1 MWLDQTYEYAH
12 EHASRDEVGTIEIN
26 DQYVTLRKP
35 AWLVLLKLLGLGVMV
50 AVAVG
55 IAYPSLRQVL
65 PAGQSA
71 AVIAGVILIYSG
83 LAFFFRPE
91 PNTDNLGYCGG
102 SVNDPTKISDDLN
115 RGLLDLHVLLGPG
128 RFASET
134 LLDLCVLLGIAGGEE
149 VLDESPVANE
159 GIAPLQVEMVTLKV
173 NRFESVGG
181 EPLQRLE

>member
-26 DQYVTLRKP
+26 DQYVTHRKP
-35 AWLVLLKLLGLGVMV
+35 AWLVLLKVLGLGVMV
-50 AVAVG
+50 AAAVG
-55 IAYPSLRQVL
+55 LAYPSLRQVL
-65 PAGQSA
+65 PPLQSA

-102 SVNDPTKISDDLN
+102 GVNDPTKISDDLN
-115 RGLLDLHVLLGPG
+115 RGLLDLHIVLGPG

-134 LLDLCVLLGIAGGEE
+134 LLDLCVLAGIAGGEE
-149 VLDESPVANE
+149 VLE
-159 GIAPLQVEMVTLKV
+159 GQPAEKPAIAVGQVEMVTLKV
-173 NRFESVGG
+173 NRFE
-181 EPLQRLE
+181 E

>member
-1 MWLDQTYEYAH
+1 MWLDRTFEYAH

-26 DQYVTLRKP
+26 QHYVTHRKP
-35 AWLVLLKLLGLGVMV
+35 VWLVLLKVLGLGLMV

-65 PAGQSA
+65 PALQSA

-102 SVNDPTKISDDLN
+102 GVNDPTKISDDIN
-115 RGLLDLHVLLGPG
+115 RGLLDLHFLLGPG

-134 LLDLCVLLGIAGGEE
+134 LLDLCVLVGIAGGEE
-149 VLDESPVANE
+149 VLDDQPSDEP
-159 GIAPLQVEMVTLKV
+159 GLAPLQVEMVTLKV
-173 NRFESVGG
+173 NRFE
-181 EPLQRLE
+181 E

>member
-1 MWLDQTYEYAH
+1 MWFTGPYEYAH

-26 DQYVTLRKP
+26 DQYVTRRKP
-35 AWLVLLKLLGLGVMV
+35 AWLVLLKLLGLAAMV

-55 IAYPSLRQVL
+55 IAYPALRQL
-65 PAGQSA
+65 IPAVQSA

-91 PNTDNLGYCGG
+91 PNIDNLGYCGG
-102 SVNDPTKISDDLN
+102 GMNDPTKLSDDFN
-115 RGLLDLHVLLGPG
+115 RGLLDLHMVLGPG

-149 VLDESPVANE
+149 VLDDALVAE
-159 GIAPLQVEMVTLKV
+159 EAIAPLQVEMVTLKA
-173 NRFESVGG
+173 NRFDE
-181 EPLQRLE
+181 